1 MSLSHYLKKKFT
13 LMELLIVVAI
23 IAILV
28 SLLLPSL
35 SKARFNS
42 KVAVCLSQQK
52 QWGVTLYSFASDD
65 KDQLPDHDWTANSY
79 NAIDVSS
86 NFKSL
91 TMGEYDLPIEYFS
104 CPLKDPQYRTEAWLD
119 YTAGRKVLGYY
130 YWLNRISHYFGD
142 VGVEKNISLNDP
154 DKPLFS
160 DSVMEFQNSF
170 SVSWGSKHEYK
181 GQIINLNV
189 LFIDG
194 SAKIKS
200 FKSAMP
206 VFTSFNAVHYR

>member
-1 MSLSHYLKKKFT
+1 
-13 LMELLIVVAI
+13 MELLVVVAI
-23 IAILV
+23 IAILA

-35 SKARFNS
+35 SKARFSS

-52 QWGVTLYSFASDD
+52 QWGSTLYTVSIDD
-65 KDQLPDHDWTANSY
+65 KDQLPDHSWNRATY

-86 NFKSL
+86 NFKTL
-91 TMGEYDLPIEYFS
+91 MMGQYELPIEFFS
-104 CPLKDPQYRTEAWLD
+104 CPLKAPEYKTEDWLD
-119 YTAGRKVLGYY
+119 YTNNTKVLGYY
-130 YWLNRISHYFGD
+130 YWLNRPSNYFGD
-142 VGVEKNISLNDP
+142 VGVNKLISQNDP
-154 DKPLFS
+154 DMPLFS

-170 SVSWGSKHEYK
+170 SDSWGSKHEYRGK
-181 GQIINLNV
+181 IINLNV

-200 FKSAMP
+200 FNTANP